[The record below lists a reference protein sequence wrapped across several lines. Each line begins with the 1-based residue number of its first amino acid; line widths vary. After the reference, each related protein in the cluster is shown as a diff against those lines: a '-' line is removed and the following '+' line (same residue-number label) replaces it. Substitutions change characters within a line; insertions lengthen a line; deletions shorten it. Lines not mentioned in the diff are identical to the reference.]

1 METTII
7 SFNWTG
13 SIGLYRFYPALFHSI
28 FSSSLSS
35 LPPNFYVSHFC
46 KPSHPPPPFSPS
58 FFFLSSFHSSY
69 WESFI
74 IGFHS
79 PPLPGSSRCFF
90 YFYHWTPR
98 VLLHSDR
105 NIVPGNPFFF
115 FCRKKSLNG
124 VALSAYLTYV
134 TLPWNKIMKGQFS
147 CMPTVKSF

>member
-46 KPSHPPPPFSPS
+46 KPSHPPPLFSQ

-115 FCRKKSLNG
+115 CRKKSLNG